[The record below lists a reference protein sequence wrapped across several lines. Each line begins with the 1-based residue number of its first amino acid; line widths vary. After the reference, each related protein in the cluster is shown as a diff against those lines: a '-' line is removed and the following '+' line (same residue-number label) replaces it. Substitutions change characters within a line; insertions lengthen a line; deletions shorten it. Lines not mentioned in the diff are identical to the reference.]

1 MANDWWMIWPGNP
14 ALSAIVLFF
23 LLMPFLWAGRR
34 SMHGVIIAL
43 TYALSSPLRTG
54 ARWLM
59 RGARELSNRNR
70 TVLLAHGRAEVV
82 QSVEREFD
90 RMSKK
95 IERDLHD
102 YPSMQ
107 RKVMEEITN
116 IEEDYKNCTEVPP
129 PPPEW
134 TDAIKNI
141 AKIKKGT
148 DGIVEKLLADI
159 SKSIDKGY
167 NKVIAE
173 YRKAY
178 ESRHKSLKSFQ
189 PSWRSLDNEMK
200 EVNKKVTGL
209 QESAQSVDVHMEKF
223 EGIIA
228 KTKEAEHAL
237 TSSATIQLTIATLVL
252 IVAFGGAYIN
262 SKLISLPL
270 SEMVGAGDYITA
282 NLQTSDVAA
291 LVIIFIEATM
301 GLFFLESLRITHLFP
316 RINNMED
323 GMRRIL
329 MWVSLTILLILAGI
343 EVALAVMRDQIVAA
357 SMGLKQSLAG
367 TEDIAAVA
375 AAAAAKAG
383 LVAKIPLIGQ
393 MVLGFILP
401 IALAFVGIPLEYFI
415 YSARTVLGTL
425 LVLAIRALA
434 VVFRF
439 AGNLVRHLG
448 GAITHIYDVL
458 IFLPLLI
465 ERAVKRKM
473 GIDDSKHA
481 AEVASFNTTLTNF
494 RNRHAS
500 TGGH

>member
-1 MANDWWMIWPGNP
+1 MANNWWMIWPGNP

-82 QSVEREFD
+82 QAVEREFD

-178 ESRHKSLKSFQ
+178 ESRHKILKSFQ
-189 PSWRSLDNEMK
+189 PSWRSLDSEMK
-200 EVNKKVTGL
+200 EVNKKVSGL
-209 QESAQSVDVHMEKF
+209 QEAAQSVDVHMEKF

>member
-14 ALSAIVLFF
+14 ALSGIILFF
-23 LLMPFLWAGRR
+23 LLVPFLWAGRR
-34 SMHGVIIAL
+34 SMHGVILAI
-43 TYALSSPLRTG
+43 TYAFSSPLRTG

-59 RGARELSNRNR
+59 RGAQELSNRNR
-70 TVLLAHGRAEVV
+70 TVLLAHGKAEVV
-82 QSVEREFD
+82 QAVEREFD
-90 RMSKK
+90 RISKK

-107 RKVMEEITN
+107 RKVMDEITN

-148 DGIVEKLLADI
+148 DGIVEKLLQDI
-159 SKSIDKGY
+159 SKSIDRGY
-167 NKVIAE
+167 TKVIAE

-178 ESRHKSLKSFQ
+178 ESRHKILKSFQ
-189 PSWRSLDNEMK
+189 PSWRSLDTEMK

-209 QESAQSVDVHMEKF
+209 QEAAMSVDVHMEKF

-237 TSSATIQLTIATLVL
+237 TSSATIQLAISSLVL
-252 IVAFGGAYIN
+252 IVAFGGAFIN
-262 SKLISLPL
+262 SRLIALPM

-282 NLQTSDVAA
+282 GMQTSDVAA
-291 LVIIFIEATM
+291 LVIIFVEVTM
-301 GLFFLESLRITHLFP
+301 GLFFMESLRITHLFP

-323 GMRRIL
+323 KARRIL
-329 MWVSLTILLILAGI
+329 MWVSLSILLTLAGV
-343 EVALAVMRDQIVAA
+343 EVALAVMRDQIVVA
-357 SMGLKQSLAG
+357 SMELKQSLAG
-367 TEDIAAVA
+367 TEETAAAV

-383 LVAKIPLIGQ
+383 LVSKIPMMGQ

-425 LVLAIRALA
+425 LVLAVRGLALS
-434 VVFRF
+434 FRF
-439 AGNLVRHLG
+439 AGNLIRHAG
-448 GAITHIYDVL
+448 SAITHLYDVA

-465 ERAVKRKM
+465 ERSVKKKM
-473 GIDDSKHA
+473 GVFEKKPD
-481 AEVASFNTTLTNF
+481 EVLSFNTTLTDF
-494 RNRHAS
+494 QKRHAS
-500 TGGH
+500 TGGQ